1 MAVRGGNP
9 LGKHD
14 IDHLG
19 HDDQIIS
26 MKGVESI
33 LYTDTSEGKIADR
46 LMDDYDEKLAL
57 INGMIGTASV
67 RSDFFAVWFV
77 VHGYQRDDVEGLSPD
92 DPLVPT
98 VAKRFLM
105 VVDRSNVQR
114 LGDKPRILMLQELP
128 M

>member
-1 MAVRGGNP
+1 MRPA
-9 LGKHD
+9 
-14 IDHLG
+14 
-19 HDDQIIS
+19 
-26 MKGVESI
+26 
-33 LYTDTSEGKIADR
+33 YA
-46 LMDDYDEKLAL
+46 LAAL
-57 INGMIGTASV
+57 LAI
-67 RSDFFAVWFV
+67 FAVWFV
-77 VHGYQRDDVEGLSPD
+77 VHGYQRDDVEGLRPK